1 MKATPLSLSHFEC
14 ARLRPP
20 RADVRETSAAA
31 LDLESFARG
40 GDGSW
45 GESRL
50 TAGGGTR
57 WNPTEEQIGVLEM
70 MYRGG
75 MRAPNARQ
83 IEHITAQLEKYGR
96 IEGKNVF
103 YWFQNHKARERQRH
117 KRNAA
122 ACSSAS
128 PSSFNHHHHHRSRR
142 QHIHSP
148 PALLT
153 LDPLLMAV
161 GETTFRREGEEMAA
175 SPIKKNGNSF
185 EEMKLEEEDDKT
197 LQLFPLHPE
206 FNWKIR

>member
-1 MKATPLSLSHFEC
+1 MKAISHFEC

-31 LDLESFARG
+31 LDLKSFARG
-40 GDGSW
+40 SDGS
-45 GESRL
+45 
-50 TAGGGTR
+50 AGGGTR

-122 ACSSAS
+122 AYSSAS
-128 PSSFNHHHHHRSRR
+128 PSSSSSSFNHHHHHHRGRR

-161 GETTFRREGEEMAA
+161 GETSSRREGEEMVA
-175 SPIKKNGNSF
+175 SPIKKKWNSF
-185 EEMKLEEEDDKT
+185 EEMKLEEEEDDKT

-206 FNWKIR
+206 FNWKIP

>member
-1 MKATPLSLSHFEC
+1 MKAISHFEC

-31 LDLESFARG
+31 LDLKSFARG
-40 GDGSW
+40 SDGS
-45 GESRL
+45 
-50 TAGGGTR
+50 AGGGTR

-122 ACSSAS
+122 AYSSAS
-128 PSSFNHHHHHRSRR
+128 PSSSSSSFNHHHHHRGRR

-148 PALLT
+148 PAQLT

-161 GETTFRREGEEMAA
+161 GETSSRREGEEMVA
-175 SPIKKNGNSF
+175 SPIKKKWNSF
-185 EEMKLEEEDDKT
+185 EEMKLEEEEDDKT

-206 FNWKIR
+206 FNWKIP